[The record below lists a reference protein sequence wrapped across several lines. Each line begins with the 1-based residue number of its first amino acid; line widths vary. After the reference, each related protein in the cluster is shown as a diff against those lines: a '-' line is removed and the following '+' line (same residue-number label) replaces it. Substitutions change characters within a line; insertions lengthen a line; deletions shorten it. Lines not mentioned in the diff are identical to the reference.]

1 MGLRAPE
8 SKNGDNFFTPFKTPR
23 NHLFETRKGRG
34 GLDLVAVN
42 VQRGR
47 DHGLPGYAR
56 YREICGLGKVMMMMM
71 MIIMRMIYIIG
82 AVCLSVTKV
91 IISVPKRQKVS
102 LNQRKNFS
110 HF

>member
-8 SKNGDNFFTPFKTPR
+8 SKNGDNFFTPFKTLR
-23 NHLFETRKGRG
+23 NHLFQTRKGRG

-71 MIIMRMIYIIG
+71 IMMMIITRPWPAFGRPGLEWIIG
-82 AVCLSVTKV
+82 W
-91 IISVPKRQKVS
+91 
-102 LNQRKNFS
+102 
-110 HF
+110 